1 MNNNVETA
9 QYVKLML
16 FHQNMKTK
24 NNVQYADKIINILMA
39 IHVLNHVNNNLTNL
53 LNIILKNAFH
63 NVHKIKFG
71 VLLKMN
77 KNAEINKI
85 VMMTNIK

>member
-1 MNNNVETA
+1 M
-9 QYVKLML
+9 
-16 FHQNMKTK
+16 
-24 NNVQYADKIINILMA
+24 
-39 IHVLNHVNNNLTNL
+39 
-53 LNIILKNAFH
+53 ILKNAYN

-85 VMMTNIK
+85 VMMMNIKLFILNNVFLIVHNYKIINI

>member
-1 MNNNVETA
+1 MN
-9 QYVKLML
+9 KI
-16 FHQNMKTK
+16 KT
-24 NNVQYADKIINILMA
+24 ILMT

-53 LNIILKNAFH
+53 LNIILKNVFH

-77 KNAEINKI
+77 KNAETNKI
-85 VMMTNIK
+85 VMMVNIK